1 MEHTLAIDFGTTN
14 STVYLLRNGKK
25 EQLRNNEVTGDYL
38 FPSFVAYRKDE
49 IVTGYAAKRLFGMDR
64 QFVVSFVKKLI
75 ELTYESYLKLER
87 VFLDEMMVI
96 LTLLL
101 VQMVVVK

>member
-1 MEHTLAIDFGTTN
+1 
-14 STVYLLRNGKK
+14 
-25 EQLRNNEVTGDYL
+25 
-38 FPSFVAYRKDE
+38 
-49 IVTGYAAKRLFGMDR
+49 MDR

-75 ELTYESYLKLER
+75 GLTYESYLKLER